1 MDDPFDLL
9 VEILEAVFTG
19 VIEDRRMPGW
29 ARALCFALLSLVCLC
44 LVALFVFLAVI
55 AFQTSILSGIVVTLL
70 LVGLLV
76 LVGFRLKR
84 YWNKLRH

>member
-29 ARALCFALLSLVCLC
+29 ARALCFALFSLVCLC
-44 LVALFVFLAVI
+44 LVALFVFW
-55 AFQTSILSGIVVTLL
+55 Q
-70 LVGLLV
+70 
-76 LVGFRLKR
+76 
-84 YWNKLRH
+84 